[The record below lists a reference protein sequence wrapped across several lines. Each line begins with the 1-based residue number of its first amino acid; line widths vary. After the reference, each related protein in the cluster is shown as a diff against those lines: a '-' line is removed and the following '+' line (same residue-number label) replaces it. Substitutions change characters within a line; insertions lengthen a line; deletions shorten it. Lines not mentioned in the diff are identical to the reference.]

1 MVAGDVQVHQRWIV
15 VEVGREVGR
24 RKVGGG
30 EVEGMDLGRELY
42 FRGQGDVGDVQ
53 GVCFVFFEVV
63 MAQFGG

>member
-1 MVAGDVQVHQRWIV
+1 M
-15 VEVGREVGR
+15 EVGREVGR